1 MIVILVVCGKSCV
14 GKSQIAKAIE
24 SLGFKRIITYTDR
37 IMRQGEVNHVD
48 YHFLQKDE
56 FTKKLEDGFF
66 AEWKSYNTK
75 LGEFR
80 YGTSKESLLKGGD
93 SVIILTPEGVKDI
106 LSNGIHNITVVLI
119 DADDEVIKERQR
131 LRGDD
136 PKESERRFVQDIIDF
151 KGMED
156 YADFIIMNNGE
167 FTPEQIAQ
175 VIVEGYYGLE
185 K

>member
-1 MIVILVVCGKSCV
+1 MCGKSCV
-14 GKSQIAKAIE
+14 GKDSIVKAIQE
-24 SLGFKRIITYTDR
+24 QHNFNKVVTYTTRDKR
-37 IMRQGEVNHVD
+37 PNETNGID
-48 YHFLQKDE
+48 YHFITQEE
-56 FTKKLEDGFF
+56 FDKKVEEGFF
-66 AEWKSYNTK
+66 AEFREYNTVNGVWKYGSAKESYN
-75 LGEFR
+75 
-80 YGTSKESLLKGGD
+80 GD
-93 SVIILTPEGVKDI
+93 GVIILSPSGVKAV
-106 LSNGIHNITVVLI
+106 LEKLHNITVVLI

-131 LRGDD
+131 QRGD
-136 PKESERRFVQDIIDF
+136 SEQEAARRFVQDIIDF

>member
-1 MIVILVVCGKSCV
+1 MLVIMGRSNTGKSE
-14 GKSQIAKAIE
+14 IAKAIQRQQH
-24 SLGFKRIITYTDR
+24 FNKITTFTSR
-37 IMRQGEVNHVD
+37 PARAGEVNGED
-48 YHFLQKDE
+48 YWFITKEEFLQKIE
-56 FTKKLEDGFF
+56 EGFF
-66 AEWKSYNTK
+66 AEWENFST
-75 LGEFR
+75 EFGDWY
-80 YGTSKESLLKGGD
+80 YGSAKESYSGD
-93 SVIILTPEGVKDI
+93 GVIILSPSGVKTV
-106 LSNGIHNITVVLI
+106 LEKLHNITVVLI

-136 PKESERRFVQDIIDF
+136 LKEAERRFVQDIIDF